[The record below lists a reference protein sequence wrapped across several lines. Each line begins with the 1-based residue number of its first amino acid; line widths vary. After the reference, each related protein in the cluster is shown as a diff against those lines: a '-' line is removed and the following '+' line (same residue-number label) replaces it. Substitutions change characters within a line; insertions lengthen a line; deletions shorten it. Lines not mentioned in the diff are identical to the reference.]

1 MSIKKVTLA
10 SLILLG
16 LTACSSGGSGGS
28 SNNVAKPNTKPQTT
42 QQQTDKAAAEKA
54 AKDKAAKEKAEAD
67 RLAAEKA
74 AKEKAEAERL
84 AAEKAAKEKAE
95 AERLAA
101 EKAAKEKAEA
111 ERLAVEKAAKEKA
124 EAERLAAEKISKAKG
139 IDIEENGF
147 SSVPQSSSKEGDID
161 VQHWGNLYNQKY
173 SVVVVTTT
181 TKMGWDNDVYVNSD
195 VSTVDIRGL
204 KTDVLP
210 KEGKATYTGQAFDYR
225 FYRSGDL
232 SYDVDFSQRIGSGKI
247 RNSLGDSYTLSQG
260 NIDNGSISGTA
271 SKHQGNPNY
280 YNSGNYGPG
289 GNYKVQFFGP
299 NAEEIGGELNIGDE
313 KLGLSGTRGDIQK

>member
-10 SLILLG
+10 SLILLS
-16 LTACSSGGSGGS
+16 LTACGSGGSGGN
-28 SNNVAKPNTKPQTT
+28 SNNATKPNAKPQTT
-42 QQQTDKAAAEKA
+42 QQQADKAVAEKT
-54 AKDKAAKEKAEAD
+54 AKD
-67 RLAAEKA
+67 KA

-111 ERLAVEKAAKEKA
+111 ERLAAEQAAKEKA
-124 EAERLAAEKISKAKG
+124 EAERLAAEKAAKEKAEAERLDAEKISKAKG
-139 IDIEENGF
+139 IDIEEKGF
-147 SSVPQSSSKEGDID
+147 STVPHTSSQEGNLD

-181 TKMGWDNDVYVNSD
+181 TKIGWNNDVYVNSD
-195 VSTVDIRGL
+195 VSTVDTRGL
-204 KTDVLP
+204 KTEILP
-210 KEGKATYTGQAFDYR
+210 KEGKATYTGKAFDYR

-232 SYDVDFSQRIGSGKI
+232 SYNVDFSQRIGSGKI

-260 NIDNGSISGTA
+260 NIDNGIISGTA
-271 SKHQGNPNY
+271 SKHQGNPNH
-280 YNSGNYGPG
+280 NSGNYYSG
-289 GNYKVQFFGP
+289 GDYKVQFFGP

-313 KLGLSGTRGDIQK
+313 KLGLAGTRGDIQ

>member
-10 SLILLG
+10 SLILLS

-28 SNNVAKPNTKPQTT
+28 SNNVEKQNTNPQTT
-42 QQQTDKAAAEKA
+42 QQQTD
-54 AKDKAAKEKAEAD
+54 
-67 RLAAEKA
+67 KA

-111 ERLAVEKAAKEKA
+111 ERLAEEKSAKERA
-124 EAERLAAEKISKAKG
+124 EAERLEAEKISKAKG
-139 IDIEENGF
+139 IDIEEKGF
-147 SSVPQSSSKEGDID
+147 STAPYSSSQEGNIK
-161 VQHWGNLYNQKY
+161 VEHWGNLYNQKY

-181 TKMGWDNDVYVNSD
+181 TKRGWDNDVYVNSD
-195 VSTVDIRGL
+195 VSTVDVRGL

-247 RNSLGDSYTLSQG
+247 RNPHGDSYTLSQG

-271 SKHQGNPNY
+271 SKHQGNPD
-280 YNSGNYGPG
+280 YNSGNYTG

-313 KLGLSGTRGDIQK
+313 KLGLAGTRGDIQQ